1 MSTGPRTTREALIA
15 ELLGDIDALLTR
27 CEGFTAKVDALQAQ
41 MASNTATLDAAGER
55 YRQAIIAFTEQA
67 KQQVSTYLERKA
79 GEASA
84 KILESQQ
91 ADLQEAVL
99 RIVETAAHDAVG
111 KAPPIWLRLAE
122 LAGVAV
128 LAAAL
133 GAGMVCWLM
142 H

>member
-15 ELLGDIDALLTR
+15 ELLGDIDTLLAR
-27 CEGFTAKVDALQAQ
+27 CDAFTAKVDALQVQ

-55 YRQAIIAFTEQA
+55 YRQAIITFTEQA

-84 KILESQQ
+84 KILDSQQ
-91 ADLQEAVL
+91 AELQNAVL
-99 RIVETAAHDAVG
+99 RIVESAAHEAVG
-111 KAPPIWLRLAE
+111 NARPVWLRLAE

-133 GAGMVCWLM
+133 GAGMVYWLM